1 MRTTRSQSPS
11 QLPGILLSLVFLGLA
26 VVSWP
31 IVLGN
36 FLSLDW
42 RIGNMRP
49 VAYGLQVVFGFLAIA
64 SWTARQLLSSFYFRV
79 FPTRKKFILC
89 LVVAFFSFV
98 LSLTAAEIACRL
110 FGLPFESKPHWSPAE
125 NALAQFD
132 EELGWSYLPNRTVVQ
147 EFGTEKRKVTMH
159 FNEIGARV
167 SAPGIRYDPSAPT
180 VLFVGDS
187 YTFGHGLP
195 YEEGFVGRL
204 AATPGFP
211 FQVVNLAVQGYGTD
225 QALLLLKRHFNKFNT
240 KAVVYT
246 YIDEV
251 ISRNANYD
259 RRILYRYIRILGTKP
274 LFALNGDGTVYV
286 KKWPVR
292 YEHLSYSRLWASLQV
307 VWNRWGP
314 RPSLELTRALV
325 RDMRNYV
332 ESRGSK
338 FVVVFWYQRD
348 YSRWNPPPTLGPGES
363 PFHGMDLQVIDTTA
377 NAPPDWSRWLIQGDE
392 HPDARAH
399 ARVAQ
404 LILEELRRVL
414 NSRRR
419 DDEGTR
425 LQRVRLWDARG
436 SGGF

>member
-1 MRTTRSQSPS
+1 MEGQVLRSAPSQSPS
-11 QLPGILLSLVFLGLA
+11 ELPGILLSLVFLGLA
-26 VVSWP
+26 VLTWP
-31 IVLGN
+31 IVLGD

-49 VAYGLQVVFGFLAIA
+49 VAYGLQAVFASLAIA
-64 SWTARQLLSSFYFRV
+64 SWTARRLLSSFYFRV
-79 FPTRKKFILC
+79 FPTRKKFVFG
-89 LVVAFFSFV
+89 LVVVLFSFV
-98 LSLTAAEIACRL
+98 LSLAAAEIACRL
-110 FGLPFESKPHWSPAE
+110 FGLPFESKPHWTPAE

-147 EFGTEKRKVTMH
+147 EFGREKRKVAMH

-167 SAPGIRYDPSAPT
+167 SAPGVRYDPSAPT

-187 YTFGHGLP
+187 YAFGHGLP
-195 YEEGFVGRL
+195 YEETFVGL

-225 QALLLLKRHFNKFNT
+225 QALLLLKRHFKKFNT

-259 RRILYRYIRILGTKP
+259 RRILYRDIRILGTKP
-274 LFALNGDGTVYV
+274 LFALNRDGTVYLN
-286 KKWPVR
+286 KLPVR
-292 YEHLSYSRLWASLQV
+292 YEHLRYSRLGASLQV

-314 RPSLELTRALV
+314 KPSVELTRALV
-325 RDMRNYV
+325 QDMRNYV
-332 ESRGSK
+332 ESNGAK
-338 FVVVFWYQRD
+338 FIVVFWYQRD

-363 PFHGMDLQVIDTTA
+363 PFCGMDLQVIDTTA
-377 NAPPDWSRWLIQGDE
+377 SAPPDWSRWLIQGDE
-392 HPDARAH
+392 HPNARAH

-404 LILEELRRVL
+404 LILEELRRIL
-414 NSRRR
+414 KP
-419 DDEGTR
+419 EA
-425 LQRVRLWDARG
+425 QR
-436 SGGF
+436 